1 MIARVSPAP
10 AATAQGHG
18 SESAAKLTS
27 TPTAG
32 QDASSQ
38 QGWKLHGV
46 SARLPLAA
54 PDGDN
59 TGGPTADPLGTLPLR
74 TRTTYQSAVGPELVG
89 TGQGKRQWL
98 RPGDIIRVTLQQ
110 ESGSKQQAGNEEVQ
124 AAASGSSSSP
134 AATTYLVQALYRDKQ
149 YGVKYGEPMVQ
160 VGGSE
165 WLWNVGGIK

>member
-46 SARLPLAA
+46 SKRLPLAA

-59 TGGPTADPLGTLPLR
+59 TGGSPADPLR

-98 RPGDIIRVTLQQ
+98 RPGGIIRVTLQQ
-110 ESGSKQQAGNEEVQ
+110 ESGSKQQAGNEEEQ

-165 WLWNVGGIK
+165 WLRKVERLQ